1 MPQQL
6 EVVKFR
12 DLIPVRSIPRVVPG
26 LSNTTVEI
34 IGEDFS
40 SVEIV
45 LINDIQVPEFII
57 VDSKTMWAQL
67 PDNVDSVQTIEV
79 QSSKFTRTA
88 AGSKLKFEIGVAT
101 KTVSGILKLT
111 QLFTKWMLQSPGS
124 DIFDPGRGGGLQR
137 LVGQILTSK
146 KMESVGVV
154 LARSI
159 DQTSSQIRTSQVNEP
174 NLPLDERLL
183 SAALIG
189 VNISGDKMEASAR
202 VRIISMAGD
211 EAISGLTL

>member
-1 MPQQL
+1 MSQQL

-26 LSNTTVEI
+26 LSNTTVEVV
-34 IGEDFS
+34 GEDFS
-40 SVEIV
+40 SVETV
-45 LINDIQVPEFII
+45 LINDIQVPEFIV
-57 VDSKTMWAQL
+57 VDGKTMWAQL

-88 AGSKLKFEIGVAT
+88 AGSKLKFEIGEAT

-159 DQTSSQIRTSQVNEP
+159 DQTASQIRTTQVNEP

-211 EAISGLTL
+211 EAVSGLTL